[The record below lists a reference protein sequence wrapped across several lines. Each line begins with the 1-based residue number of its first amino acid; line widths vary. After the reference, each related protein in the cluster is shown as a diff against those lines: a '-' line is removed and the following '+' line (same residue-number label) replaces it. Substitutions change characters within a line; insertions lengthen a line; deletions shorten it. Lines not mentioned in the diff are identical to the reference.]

1 MNTPEQV
8 YQRFRS
14 MFTSDFTEEDFSN
27 LLWRSDEDNME
38 ELFDYLY
45 TKLPYVEEF
54 VYGASKLVAF
64 LYGEPDW
71 VLKFPLQG
79 NATFVKNERGEYEA
93 DIEDEYVYAWGQDSD
108 YEDYDYCA
116 VELVVYET
124 LPKDC
129 RKLVTS
135 IQEVGKIGYVH
146 AYVSNRVSRNVYT
159 CGRPSEDSTAKA
171 REKVRSN
178 EKYDI
183 EAYFLA
189 NFYDAYGE
197 ELSNKLFDN
206 LADLVKIGT
215 VHRVQTL
222 QDPAAYFLFFHYRL
236 VGDVCHLPV
245 SSFNIIHFSLLFGYG
260 GYGDVVKPGFTT
272 SPYPFSVILI
282 PGSFS
287 PYRNPYVLRHHH
299 RVHIRLLHIRSDGSY
314 PYRFHLRILLHQ
326 RPGCICRSE

>member
-27 LLWRSDEDNME
+27 LLWYSDEDNME

-45 TKLPYVEEF
+45 TKLPYVESF

-71 VLKFPLQG
+71 VIKFPLQG
-79 NATFVKNERGEYEA
+79 NATFVRNDNGEYEA
-93 DIEDEYVYAWGQDSD
+93 NIENEYFCAWGRDSD
-108 YEDYDYCA
+108 FQDYDYCA

-135 IQEVGKIGYVH
+135 IQEVGKIGHVH
-146 AYVSNRVSRNVYT
+146 AYVSNKVSRNVYS
-159 CGRPSEDSTAKA
+159 CGQASDDSISKAK
-171 REKVRSN
+171 EKVNSDGR
-178 EKYDI
+178 YDI

-197 ELSNKLFDN
+197 ELSNKLFDT
-206 LADLVKIGT
+206 LA
-215 VHRVQTL
+215 TL
-222 QDPAAYFLFFHYRL
+222 
-236 VGDVCHLPV
+236 
-245 SSFNIIHFSLLFGYG
+245 GYG
-260 GYGDVVKPGFTT
+260 RDMHSRNFGKSKDGKIVCLDYADFNDFTG
-272 SPYPFSVILI
+272 VI
-282 PGSFS
+282 
-287 PYRNPYVLRHHH
+287 
-299 RVHIRLLHIRSDGSY
+299 
-314 PYRFHLRILLHQ
+314 
-326 RPGCICRSE
+326 

>member
-8 YQRFRS
+8 YRRFKS
-14 MFTSDFTEEDFSN
+14 MFTAEFTEEDFSN
-27 LLWRSDEDNME
+27 LLWYSDEDNME

-79 NATFVKNERGEYEA
+79 NATFVKNDKGEFEA
-93 DIEDEYVYAWGQDSD
+93 DVEEEYVYAWGQGSD

-116 VELVVYET
+116 VELVIYET

-129 RKLVTS
+129 RQLVTS

-146 AYVSNRVSRNVYT
+146 AYVSNRVSRNVYL
-159 CGRPSEDSTAKA
+159 CGRPSDDSTRRA
-171 REKVRSN
+171 RVKVRSN
-178 EKYDI
+178 EEYNID
-183 EAYFLA
+183 AYFLA

-206 LADLVKIGT
+206 LA
-215 VHRVQTL
+215 TL
-222 QDPAAYFLFFHYRL
+222 
-236 VGDVCHLPV
+236 
-245 SSFNIIHFSLLFGYG
+245 GYG
-260 GYGDVVKPGFTT
+260 RDMHSRNFGKTKDGKIICLDYADFNDYAG
-272 SPYPFSVILI
+272 VI
-282 PGSFS
+282 
-287 PYRNPYVLRHHH
+287 
-299 RVHIRLLHIRSDGSY
+299 
-314 PYRFHLRILLHQ
+314 
-326 RPGCICRSE
+326 

>member
-8 YQRFRS
+8 YLKFKS

-27 LLWRSDEDNME
+27 LLWYSDADNME

-45 TKLPYVEEF
+45 TKLPCVEEF

-129 RKLVTS
+129 RELVTS

-146 AYVSNRVSRNVYT
+146 AYVSNRVSRNVYA

-171 REKVRSN
+171 REKVRSD

-206 LADLVKIGT
+206 LASLGYGRDMHSRNFGKNNDG
-215 VHRVQTL
+215 
-222 QDPAAYFLFFHYRL
+222 
-236 VGDVCHLPV
+236 
-245 SSFNIIHFSLLFGYG
+245 NIICLDYADFNDYAG
-260 GYGDVVKPGFTT
+260 
-272 SPYPFSVILI
+272 VI
-282 PGSFS
+282 
-287 PYRNPYVLRHHH
+287 
-299 RVHIRLLHIRSDGSY
+299 
-314 PYRFHLRILLHQ
+314 
-326 RPGCICRSE
+326 

>member
-27 LLWRSDEDNME
+27 LLWYSDEDDME
-38 ELFDYLY
+38 DLFDYLY
-45 TKLPYVEEF
+45 TKLPYVDQF
-54 VYGASKLVAF
+54 VHGASKLVAF

-79 NATFVKNERGEYEA
+79 NATFVKNDSGEYEA
-93 DIEDEYVYAWGQDSD
+93 DIENEYIYAWGQDSD

-116 VELVVYET
+116 VELEVYET

-146 AYVSNRVSRNVYT
+146 AYVSNRVSRNIYT
-159 CGRPSEDSTAKA
+159 FGKPSEDSTAKA
-171 REKVRSN
+171 REKVRSD
-178 EKYDI
+178 ERYDI
-183 EAYFLA
+183 DERFLA

-206 LADLVKIGT
+206 LA
-215 VHRVQTL
+215 
-222 QDPAAYFLFFHYRL
+222 FLGYGRDMHSRNF
-236 VGDVCHLPV
+236 GKSKDG
-245 SSFNIIHFSLLFGYG
+245 NIICLDYADFNDYAG
-260 GYGDVVKPGFTT
+260 
-272 SPYPFSVILI
+272 VI
-282 PGSFS
+282 
-287 PYRNPYVLRHHH
+287 
-299 RVHIRLLHIRSDGSY
+299 
-314 PYRFHLRILLHQ
+314 
-326 RPGCICRSE
+326 

>member
-27 LLWRSDEDNME
+27 LLWYSDADNME

-45 TKLPYVEEF
+45 TKLPCVEEF

-79 NATFVKNERGEYEA
+79 NATFVKNDKGEYEA

-206 LADLVKIGT
+206 LA
-215 VHRVQTL
+215 
-222 QDPAAYFLFFHYRL
+222 
-236 VGDVCHLPV
+236 
-245 SSFNIIHFSLLFGYG
+245 SLGYG
-260 GYGDVVKPGFTT
+260 RDMHSHNFGKNKDGNIVCLDYADFNDYAG
-272 SPYPFSVILI
+272 VI
-282 PGSFS
+282 
-287 PYRNPYVLRHHH
+287 
-299 RVHIRLLHIRSDGSY
+299 
-314 PYRFHLRILLHQ
+314 
-326 RPGCICRSE
+326 

>member
-27 LLWRSDEDNME
+27 LLWYSDEDDME
-38 ELFDYLY
+38 DLFDYLY
-45 TKLPYVEEF
+45 TKLPYVDQF
-54 VYGASKLVAF
+54 VHGASKLVAF

-79 NATFVKNERGEYEA
+79 NATFVKNDSGEYEA
-93 DIEDEYVYAWGQDSD
+93 DIENEYIYAWGQDSD

-116 VELVVYET
+116 AELVVYET

-146 AYVSNRVSRNVYT
+146 AYVSNRVSRNIYT
-159 CGRPSEDSTAKA
+159 FGKPSEDSTAKA
-171 REKVRSN
+171 REKVRSD
-178 EKYDI
+178 ERYDI
-183 EAYFLA
+183 DERFLA

-206 LADLVKIGT
+206 LASLGYGRDMHSRNFGKSKDG
-215 VHRVQTL
+215 
-222 QDPAAYFLFFHYRL
+222 
-236 VGDVCHLPV
+236 
-245 SSFNIIHFSLLFGYG
+245 NIICLDYADFNDYAG
-260 GYGDVVKPGFTT
+260 
-272 SPYPFSVILI
+272 VI
-282 PGSFS
+282 
-287 PYRNPYVLRHHH
+287 
-299 RVHIRLLHIRSDGSY
+299 
-314 PYRFHLRILLHQ
+314 
-326 RPGCICRSE
+326 

>member
-8 YQRFRS
+8 YRRFKS
-14 MFTSDFTEEDFSN
+14 MFTAEFTEEDFSN
-27 LLWRSDEDNME
+27 LLWYSDEDNME

-79 NATFVKNERGEYEA
+79 NATFVKNDKGEFEA
-93 DIEDEYVYAWGQDSD
+93 DIEEEYAYAWGQGSD

-116 VELVVYET
+116 VELDIYET

-129 RKLVTS
+129 RQLVTS

-146 AYVSNRVSRNVYT
+146 VYVSNRVSRDVFL
-159 CGRPSEDSTAKA
+159 CGRPSDDSAYKA
-171 REKVRSN
+171 RVKVRSN
-178 EKYDI
+178 EEYDI
-183 EAYFLA
+183 DPRFLA

-206 LADLVKIGT
+206 LA
-215 VHRVQTL
+215 TL
-222 QDPAAYFLFFHYRL
+222 
-236 VGDVCHLPV
+236 
-245 SSFNIIHFSLLFGYG
+245 GYG
-260 GYGDVVKPGFTT
+260 RDMHTRNFGKTKDGKIICLDYADFNDYAG
-272 SPYPFSVILI
+272 VI
-282 PGSFS
+282 
-287 PYRNPYVLRHHH
+287 
-299 RVHIRLLHIRSDGSY
+299 
-314 PYRFHLRILLHQ
+314 
-326 RPGCICRSE
+326 